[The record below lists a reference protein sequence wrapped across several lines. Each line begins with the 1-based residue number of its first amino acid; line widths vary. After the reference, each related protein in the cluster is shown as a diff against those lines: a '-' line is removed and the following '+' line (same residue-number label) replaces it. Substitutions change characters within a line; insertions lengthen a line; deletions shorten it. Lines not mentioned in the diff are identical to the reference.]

1 MIERIGKI
9 RYIVFKIKQIRGKAM
24 DIKNVYKQ
32 LTNVDIEEQ
41 KRLWDERG
49 KGYYGEYLVFCELYK
64 KISGN
69 CKILMNLNIPTE
81 NGGTTEIDLLLIH
94 ETGIYVFEI
103 KHYKGTIYGDDKGAI
118 WTQYFRTVKNNTFK
132 NPILQNEYHI
142 KAIKRLFPDMPI
154 KSIIVFTSY
163 ECDVRVQNANDNID
177 ICELHNL
184 NRNIV
189 YRFKSNQQI
198 YSMEEID
205 TIFDKLSKYSHMQEM
220 VEFEGKEEPFISW
233 LQPIIF
239 ELEKEKKNVDEAL
252 VKTNKTK
259 RKCVIGCASGC
270 ITNIIVG
277 FICVLALIGYMNKL
291 KEDYNLE
298 VDNIK
303 KDYNQEI
310 EKFKQ
315 KFKHIDEIENKYIDI
330 VNEYVDVTN
339 ISLTDNSVTFSAKL
353 SMNNDEYGI
362 ALTED
367 SKYTVMTNNGQV
379 FEYDVFGK
387 HLGYNRFTNMIGKGI
402 RDYGNLA
409 QAKFYGVNKE
419 DISYIKLINIE
430 LFKLDSSR
438 TIVKENLEIELYNKS
453 DSK

>member
-1 MIERIGKI
+1 MDTKKI
-9 RYIVFKIKQIRGKAM
+9 
-24 DIKNVYKQ
+24 YKQ
-32 LTNVDIEEQ
+32 LTSVDIEEQ
-41 KRLWDERG
+41 KRIWDERG

-64 KISGN
+64 KMTGN
-69 CKILMNLNIPTE
+69 GKILMNLNIPTE

-103 KHYKGTIYGDDKGAI
+103 KHYKGIIYGDDKGAI

-142 KAIKRLFPDMPI
+142 KAIKRLFPNIPV
-154 KSIIVFTSY
+154 KSVVVFTSG
-163 ECDVRVQNANDNID
+163 ECDVRVQNANDDID

-184 NRNIV
+184 NRNIA
-189 YRFKSNQQI
+189 YRFKSNQQR
-198 YSMEEID
+198 YSMEEMD
-205 TIFDKLSKYSHMQEM
+205 TIFDELSKYSHMQET
-220 VEFEGKEEPFISW
+220 VEFEGKEESFISW

-239 ELEKEKKNVDEAL
+239 ELEKEKKNVAEAL

-259 RKCVIGCASGC
+259 RKCVVGCASGC
-270 ITNIIVG
+270 IINILVG

-303 KDYNQEI
+303 NDYNQEI

-315 KFKHIDEIENKYIDI
+315 NFKHIDEIGNEYIDKL
-330 VNEYVDVTN
+330 NEYVDVTN
-339 ISLTDNSVTFSAKL
+339 ISLEKLTSNAVTFSAKL
-353 SMNNDEYGI
+353 AMSNDIYGI

-367 SKYTVMTNNGQV
+367 SKYIVMTNNGQV

-387 HLGYNRFTNMIGKGI
+387 HLNYNLFSNMIGKGI
-402 RDYGNLA
+402 REYGKLA
-409 QAKFYGVNKE
+409 QAQFYGVAKE
-419 DISYIKLINIE
+419 DIAYIKITNIE
-430 LFKLDSSR
+430 LFKLDINR
-438 TIVKENLEIELYNKS
+438 TKIKENLEIELYNK
-453 DSK
+453 

>member
-1 MIERIGKI
+1 
-9 RYIVFKIKQIRGKAM
+9 M
-24 DIKNVYKQ
+24 DIKDIYKQ
-32 LTNVDIEEQ
+32 LTSVDIEEQ

-64 KISGN
+64 KMVGN
-69 CKILMNLNIPTE
+69 GKILMNLNIPTQ

-142 KAIKRLFPDMPI
+142 KAIKRLFPNIPV
-154 KSIIVFTSY
+154 KSVIVFTSY
-163 ECDVRVQNANDNID
+163 ECDVRVQNSNDNID

-184 NRNIV
+184 NRNIA
-189 YRFKSNQQI
+189 YRFKLNQQR

-205 TIFDKLSKYSHMQEM
+205 VIFDELSKYSHMEEI

-233 LQPIIF
+233 LQPIIS
-239 ELEKEKKNVDEAL
+239 ELEKEKKNVAEL
-252 VKTNKTK
+252 SNKTK
-259 RKCVIGCASGC
+259 RSKRLGMRINIVIAIMC
-270 ITNIIVG
+270 IL
-277 FICVLALIGYMNKL
+277 FSIGYTIAVKG
-291 KEDYNLE
+291 EYNLE
-298 VDNIK
+298 LDNIK
-303 KDYNQEI
+303 NYYNGEI
-310 EKFKQ
+310 EEFKQ
-315 KFKHIDEIENKYIDI
+315 KFKHVDEIENKYIDI

-339 ISLTDNSVTFSAKL
+339 VSLTDNAVTFSAKL
-353 SMNNDEYGI
+353 SVNTDKYGI
-362 ALTED
+362 ALTKD
-367 SKYTVMTNNGQV
+367 SKYIVMTNAGQV
-379 FEYDVFGK
+379 LEYDVFGK
-387 HLGYNRFTNMIGKGI
+387 HLAYYRYTNMIGKGI

-409 QAKFYGVNKE
+409 QAKLYGVSKD